1 MTSTT
6 LPGRESGPDKKA
18 LLLPLGASTTACPEP
33 AHAFSADWMREVS
46 GGVDSSALLNCSLLV
61 ASCAVSVW
69 QVAGTLGW
77 LTERLSPVAT
87 VTPEGV
93 GVGVVVVGVGVGVGV
108 VGVGVGVGV
117 DEGEVDGDGVGE
129 DPVAHAAPF
138 SVNAVGLA
146 LVPVTLALK
155 PIGVLPPG
163 ASEPFQLSLVTVT
176 CSPLCVQV
184 PSQPLVTCWF
194 PENVKPSVQLVIA
207 VAPLVIVILPVNPPG
222 QLVVTE

>member
-1 MTSTT
+1 
-6 LPGRESGPDKKA
+6 
-18 LLLPLGASTTACPEP
+18 
-33 AHAFSADWMREVS
+33 
-46 GGVDSSALLNCSLLV
+46 
-61 ASCAVSVW
+61 
-69 QVAGTLGW
+69 VAGTVGW

-117 DEGEVDGDGVGE
+117 GVDVGEVDGDGVGE
-129 DPVAHAAPF
+129 GPVVHAAPF

-146 LVPVTLALK
+146 LVPVTSALK
-155 PIGVLPPG
+155 PIGVLAPG

-184 PSQPLVTCWF
+184 PSHPLVTCWL

-222 QLVVTE
+222 QLVATE

>member
-1 MTSTT
+1 M
-6 LPGRESGPDKKA
+6 
-18 LLLPLGASTTACPEP
+18 LLPLGASTTACPEP

-69 QVAGTLGW
+69 QVAGTDGW

-93 GVGVVVVGVGVGVGV
+93 GEGVGVVVVGVGVGVGV
-108 VGVGVGVGV
+108 VGVGVGVDVG
-117 DEGEVDGDGVGE
+117 DEVDGDGVGE
-129 DPVAHAAPF
+129 VPVVHDAPF

-155 PIGVLPPG
+155 PIGVLAPA

-184 PSQPLVTCWF
+184 PSHPLVTCWL
-194 PENVKPSVQLVIA
+194 PENVKTSVQLVIA
-207 VAPLVIVILPVNPPG
+207 VDPLVIVILPENPPG
-222 QLVVTE
+222 QLVATE